1 MAVKEASSDLSQV
14 AQISAK
20 LEIDIYSGCDDL
32 IVPIMSLGGLG
43 VISVLA
49 NIIPNTV
56 HKMTSLC
63 LDNKFKEAAF
73 LQLETLELA
82 NNLFIETSPV
92 PVKTALNM
100 MGKNVG
106 NTRLPLGA
114 MENTTSNI
122 LKETLKK
129 YKLI

>member
-114 MENTTSNI
+114 LENTTSNI